1 MATGLAIGLRQQQMD
16 FIFQGAAAGS
26 APSAMFL
33 GLKTADPS
41 DDNSTGTE
49 PTSGTGAYARVSCTP
64 GTTNWNAATS
74 TAGSASTVTNK
85 LAFTFPAST
94 AAWSTGATSVTYAIL
109 MSASTAGSYYGRAS
123 LTAGQAVNASGI
135 TLSFAASALSWTN
148 SFT

>member
-1 MATGLAIGLRQQQMD
+1 MATGLSITLRQAQMD
-16 FIFQGAAAGS
+16 YIFQGATPTQ
-26 APSAMFL
+26 PSTIAV

-49 PTSGTGAYARVSCTP
+49 PSSTGSYARVTFSA

-85 LAFTFPAST
+85 IACTFPAST
-94 AAWSTGATSVTYAIL
+94 AAWSTTSTALSFAIL
-109 MSASTAGSYYGRAS
+109 MSSATLGSGTFYGRAS
-123 LTAGQAVNASGI
+123 LTASQTVNASGI
-135 TLSFAASALSWTN
+135 TLSFAATQFSWTN

>member
-16 FIFQGAAAGS
+16 FIFQGASAGT

-49 PTSGTGAYARVSCTP
+49 PTAGTGNYGRLTCTP

-74 TAGSASTVTNK
+74 TAGSASSVTNK
-85 LAFTFPAST
+85 VALSFAASN
-94 AAWSTGATSVTYAIL
+94 AAWSTTTTSLTFAIL
-109 MSASTAGSYYGRAS
+109 MSASTAGTYYGRAS
-123 LTAGQAVNASGI
+123 LTAGQAVNATGI
-135 TLSFAASALSWTN
+135 TLSFAIGALSWTN